1 MLLCPPVRRKHS
13 ITEFPGRRM
22 LYLCVMKKHDSKEK
36 KNKKKTEKQPMLYF
50 YCQLSCEV

>member
-36 KNKKKTEKQPMLYF
+36 KKKKKNGKTAHALLL
-50 YCQLSCEV
+50 LSAIM